1 MQNQLLFFN
10 MGGGEIFLIFLVVL
24 LFFGSNK
31 IPEFARSLGKGIR
44 QFKDATQEI
53 QRDIESSVKDV
64 KNVKNDVT
72 STVTKAV
79 TEPTISEN
87 KKDEENKS
95 QN

>member
-1 MQNQLLFFN
+1 

>member
-24 LFFGSNK
+24 LLFGSNK